1 MIKPKLPANE
11 PQRIDSLNSYDI
23 LDTLPEKD
31 YDEITQLASQICNT
45 PISLISLIDPKRQWF
60 KSHHGLG
67 ATETPREL
75 AFCAHAIL
83 EPEQVFVVNDAYKD
97 ARFSD
102 NPLVVGDP
110 NVVFYTGV
118 PLVNPDGLA
127 LGTLCTIDH
136 KPRELSQSQISSLKI
151 LAHTVVNLMELRK
164 SNIALKKTKSEL
176 ESRNSELENFA
187 YIISHDIKSPLI
199 NIISFTELLKND
211 YYESFD
217 ENGIKYLDYLHQS
230 SEKLNAMVDGL
241 LSYYRGERLL
251 ATKNEVFKINDLLQS
266 LIPLL
271 SKSEKFKIN
280 YPESKKTIK
289 GNKVVLEH
297 ILLNLFNN
305 SIKYNDKEVIL
316 IDFSFYDDND
326 YYYFSVT
333 DNGRGIANQHQDK
346 IFNLFA
352 NLGIK
357 DRFGNKGTG
366 IGLTAVKKFVE
377 ALDGTITISSEV
389 GKGTTINFQIRK
401 EK

>member
-1 MIKPKLPANE
+1 MLKPEFPVNE
-11 PQRIDSLNSYDI
+11 SQRIESLNSYDI
-23 LDTLPEKD
+23 LDTLPEND

-45 PISLISLIDPKRQWF
+45 PISLISLIDPERQWF

-67 ATETPREL
+67 ATETPRDF

-83 EPEQVFVVNDAYKD
+83 EPDEIFVVNDAYKD
-97 ARFSD
+97 VRFSD

-118 PLVNPDGLA
+118 PLVNTEGLA

-164 SNIALKKTKSEL
+164 SNIALQITKREL
-176 ESRNSELENFA
+176 EARNSELENFA
-187 YIISHDIKSPLI
+187 YVISHDIKSPLI
-199 NIISFTELLKND
+199 NIMSFTGLLKND
-211 YYESFD
+211 YYESLD
-217 ENGIKYLDYLHQS
+217 ENGIKYLDYLNQS
-230 SEKLNAMVDGL
+230 SEKLNTMVDGL
-241 LSYYRGERLL
+241 LAYYRGERLL
-251 ATKNEVFKINDLLQS
+251 ATKNEVFKINDLVQS

-271 SKSEKFKIN
+271 SKSENFKIN

-316 IDFSFYDDND
+316 IDFGFHDDNE
-326 YYYFSVT
+326 YYYFSVA
-333 DNGRGIANQHQDK
+333 DNGRGIAKEHQDK

-377 ALDGTITISSEV
+377 SLGGTITISSEL
-389 GKGTTINFQIRK
+389 GKGTTINFSIK
-401 EK
+401 KGK

>member
-1 MIKPKLPANE
+1 MIKPEIPANE
-11 PQRIDSLNSYDI
+11 DQRIESLNSYEI

-45 PISLISLIDPKRQWF
+45 PISLISLIDPERQWF

-75 AFCAHAIL
+75 AFCAHAIMD
-83 EPEQVFVVNDAYKD
+83 PDQIFVVNDAYKD
-97 ARFSD
+97 VRFSD
-102 NPLVVGDP
+102 NPLVTGNP
-110 NVVFYTGV
+110 NVVFYTGI
-118 PLVNPDGLA
+118 PLVNPDGFT

-164 SNIALKKTKSEL
+164 SNIALLKTKREL
-176 ESRNSELENFA
+176 EARNSELENFA

-199 NIISFTELLKND
+199 NIMSFTGLLKSD

-217 ENGIKYLDYLHQS
+217 ENGIKYLDYLQQS

-251 ATKNEVFKINDLLQS
+251 ATKNEVFKIIDLVQS

-271 SKSEKFKIN
+271 SKSENFKIN

-316 IDFSFYDDND
+316 IDFSFQDDNE
-326 YYYFSVT
+326 YYYFSVA
-333 DNGRGIANQHQDK
+333 DNGRGIAKEHLGK

-366 IGLTAVKKFVE
+366 IGLTAVKKFIE
-377 ALDGTITISSEV
+377 ALGGTITISSEV
-389 GKGTTINFQIRK
+389 GKGTTINFSIKK